1 MTYSSAVPLPATVD
15 PALIDRYSTPRPRY
29 TSYPTATHFHSVFDS
44 QAYVNAHRRSMHR
57 RTPLGL
63 YMHLPFC
70 RPLCTYCACHREITK
85 SRDTVATYVQY
96 LARELALVGRSVGRP
111 VGRIHWS
118 GGAPTHLS
126 PAAVRR
132 LMHAV
137 RQHFDVL
144 PSAQLSMDA
153 APCKLSR
160 SYLDTL
166 VDVGF
171 RRISLSVQAVA
182 PQVQRAIGQVQ
193 PAELVARVVADAR
206 AAGLAQLNFEL
217 LYGLPRQTADTVAAT
232 LDEVA
237 ILQPDSLSVF
247 GYAHLP
253 SMMKNQRL
261 LATHALPGPQ
271 ERVRLFLAIAHG
283 LQAQGYVPIG
293 MDHFVR
299 PDHPLAKGLNTGAIH
314 RNFQGYTLHPSME
327 VLGFGVSAISQFHD
341 AYAQNAKGLRRYYAA
356 LDAGEVP
363 TMRGRR
369 LTREDRRRRFIIN
382 QLMCA
387 MQVAKDSVTPAL
399 PQPFDAHFPDALRRL
414 RPLVDDGLVEV
425 EDTHVRTTP
434 TGRVLIRPIAAAF
447 DAYRHPPPGRS
458 GAFGPLPTARRHA
471 AAV

>member
-1 MTYSSAVPLPATVD
+1 MTYPSAVALPATVD

-29 TSYPTATHFHSVFDS
+29 TSYPTTTHFHTVVDS
-44 QAYVNAHRRSMHR
+44 RAYVNAHRRSMHR
-57 RTPLGL
+57 RAPLGL

-70 RPLCTYCACHREITK
+70 RSLCTYCACHRKITK
-85 SRDTVATYVQY
+85 SRDTIATYVQY
-96 LARELALVGRSVGRP
+96 LTRELALVGRSVGRP
-111 VGRIHWS
+111 VGHIHWG

-132 LMHAV
+132 LMHTV

-144 PSAQLSMDA
+144 PSAQLNMEA
-153 APCKLSR
+153 APHELSR
-160 SYLDTL
+160 PYLDTL
-166 VDVGF
+166 VQVGF
-171 RRISLSVQAVA
+171 RRMSLGVQDFA
-182 PQVQRAIGQVQ
+182 PQVQRAIGRVQ

-206 AAGLAQLNFEL
+206 AAGMAQLNFNL
-217 LYGLPRQTADTVAAT
+217 TYGLPHQTADTVAAT

-253 SMMKNQRL
+253 SMMKNQRRRP
-261 LATHALPGPQ
+261 TNALPGPQ

-299 PDHPLAKGLNTGAIH
+299 PDHPLTKGLNTGAIH

-363 TMRGRR
+363 TVRGRR

-382 QLMCA
+382 QLMCT
-387 MQVAKDSVTPAL
+387 MQVAKDAVTPAL
-399 PQPFDAHFPDALRRL
+399 PQPFDAHFPDALQRL
-414 RPLVDDGLVEV
+414 RPLADDGLVEV
-425 EDTHVRTTP
+425 DATHVRATP
-434 TGRVLIRPIAAAF
+434 AGRVLIRPIAAAF
-447 DAYRHPPPGRS
+447 DAYRHPPPGGS
-458 GAFGPLPTARRHA
+458 GPPGPPPTARRHA